1 MDSIHPTPPRIKG
14 LTVMVEPRRY
24 PQSDQDV
31 RRDESSQ
38 IWSCLGGLVLAV
50 GLGVFLL
57 IPAVKERMKA
67 ARAEAQWQ
75 AGMDLE
81 KKEFRELLQEMK
93 RGNAEQR
100 RIAAEIEAFKRGQ
113 K

>member
-1 MDSIHPTPPRIKG
+1 MDSIHPTPSRIKV

-31 RRDESSQ
+31 RHDESAQ
-38 IWSCLGGLVLAV
+38 IWSCLGGFALAI
-50 GLGVFLL
+50 GLGIFLI
-57 IPAVKERMKA
+57 IPAVKARMKA
-67 ARAEAQWQ
+67 ALAEAQWQ

-81 KKEFRELLQEMK
+81 KKEFRALLQEMK